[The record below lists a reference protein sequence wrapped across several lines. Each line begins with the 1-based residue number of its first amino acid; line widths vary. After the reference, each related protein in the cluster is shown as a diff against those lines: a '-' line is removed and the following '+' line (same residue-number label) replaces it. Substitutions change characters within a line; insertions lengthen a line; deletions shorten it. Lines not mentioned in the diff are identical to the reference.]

1 MKRARP
7 MHEVSESGKV
17 ERAHL
22 VGVMLPGDKRED
34 ASSSLEELGALVL
47 AAGGEVAGQSLQART
62 RIEGATYIGSGKV
75 EELRDIAQ
83 EEGATLIV
91 FDHDLTPA
99 QARNVE
105 EETKI
110 KVIDRS
116 ELILDIFA
124 RRARTGMARAQ
135 VELAQLEYQL
145 PRLTN
150 LWQHLSRLGGGI
162 GTRGPGETQ
171 LEVDR
176 RRVRERIKHL
186 RESLKKV
193 ERVRAVQ
200 RKGRRNLLSVA
211 LVGYTNAGKSSLMN
225 RLADADVFVE
235 DQVFAT
241 LDTTT
246 RLVSLSTQYPILL
259 TDTVGFIH
267 KLPHQ
272 LIASFH
278 ATLEEVVTA
287 DLLLVVVD
295 GADRRHMAQLETV
308 NDVLE
313 QIGAGDKRR
322 LLVVNKS
329 DRFDGVGGD
338 GRAAG
343 AGEGRARTVADDGDE
358 ALRLLRLHG
367 PGVVVSA
374 RTGEGIDELKRMLE
388 EFSSETGT
396 SVRVE
401 MPLSA
406 ARDLAELHARAQV
419 IDSEFTPEL
428 VRVVARVR
436 SEDVGW
442 LRQRGYRVLPASAS
456 LEA

>member
-1 MKRARP
+1 MSKSRVLHKVVDRTP
-7 MHEVSESGKV
+7 V

-22 VGVMLPGDKRED
+22 VGVILPNDNRGD
-34 ASSSLEELGALVL
+34 AAASLEELGALVL

-75 EELRDIAQ
+75 DELRDAARAQ
-83 EEGATLIV
+83 GATLIV
-91 FDHDLTPA
+91 FDNDLSPA

-105 EETKI
+105 KQTAV

-124 RRARTGMARAQ
+124 RRAQSGMARAQ

-150 LWQHLSRLGGGI
+150 LWEHLSRLGGGI

-200 RKGRRNLLSVA
+200 RKGRRSLLSVA

-225 RLADADVFVE
+225 CLSDAGVFVE

-246 RLVSLSTQYPILL
+246 RLVPLGADYPMLL
-259 TDTVGFIH
+259 TDTVGFIR

-272 LIASFH
+272 LVASFH

-295 GADRRHMAQLETV
+295 GSDARHLAQLETV

-313 QIGAGDKRR
+313 QIGAGNARR
-322 LLVVNKS
+322 LLVVNKR
-329 DRFDGVGGD
+329 DRV
-338 GRAAG
+338 
-343 AGEGRARTVADDGDE
+343 GDE
-358 ALRLLRLHG
+358 EAANRLLRLHG

-374 RTGEGIDELKRMLE
+374 RTGEGIDALKRALA
-388 EFSSETGT
+388 EFAGESRESY
-396 SVRVE
+396 RVV

-406 ARDLAELHARAQV
+406 ARDLAELHARAHV
-419 IDSEFTPEL
+419 LESEFTPDVVTL
-428 VRVVARVR
+428 VVRARA
-436 SEDVGW
+436 EDVGW
-442 LRQRGYRVLPASAS
+442 LRGRGHRVAPLDD
-456 LEA
+456 

>member
-1 MKRARP
+1 VSKSRVF
-7 MHEVSESGKV
+7 HEVSRGTV

-22 VGVMLPGDKRED
+22 VGVMLPSDDRAD
-34 ASSSLEELGALVL
+34 AGSSLDELGALVL
-47 AAGGEVAGQSLQART
+47 AAGGEVAGRSLQART
-62 RIEGATYIGSGKV
+62 RIEGSTYIGSGKV
-75 EELRDIAQ
+75 EELRETAR

-91 FDHDLTPA
+91 FDNDLTPA

-105 EETKI
+105 EATAV

-124 RRARTGMARAQ
+124 RRAQTGMARAQ

-225 RLADADVFVE
+225 RVAGADVFVE

-246 RLVSLSTQYPILL
+246 RMVPMASEFPILL
-259 TDTVGFIH
+259 TDTVGFIR

-287 DLLLVVVD
+287 DLVLVVVD
-295 GADRRHMAQLETV
+295 GSDPRHLAQLEV
-308 NDVLE
+308 VGDVLE
-313 QIGAGDKRR
+313 QIGAAETRR
-322 LLVVNKS
+322 LLVVNKL
-329 DRFDGVGGD
+329 DKI
-338 GRAAG
+338 
-343 AGEGRARTVADDGDE
+343 EDDDVVR
-358 ALRLLRLHG
+358 RLLLVHG
-367 PGVVVSA
+367 PGVAVSA
-374 RTGEGIDELKRMLE
+374 RTGAGIDELKHALAGFAAESR
-388 EFSSETGT
+388 T
-396 SVRVE
+396 SVRVTL
-401 MPLSA
+401 PLSA
-406 ARDLAELHARAQV
+406 ARDLAELHARTQV
-419 IDSEFTPEL
+419 LESEFTPEV
-428 VRVVARVR
+428 VRLSIRARP
-436 SEDVGW
+436 EDIGW
-442 LRQRGYRVLPASAS
+442 LRQRGYRVTRTDPVH
-456 LEA
+456 

>member
-1 MKRARP
+1 MSKNRVLHKVIDRTP
-7 MHEVSESGKV
+7 V

-22 VGVMLPGDKRED
+22 VGVILPNDNRGD
-34 ASSSLEELGALVL
+34 ASASLEELGALVL
-47 AAGGEVAGQSLQART
+47 AAGGEVAGQSLQARS

-75 EELRDIAQ
+75 DELRDAAREQ
-83 EEGATLIV
+83 GATLIV
-91 FDHDLTPA
+91 FDNDLSPA

-105 EETKI
+105 KVTAV

-124 RRARTGMARAQ
+124 RRAQSAMARAQ

-150 LWQHLSRLGGGI
+150 LWEHLSRLGGGI

-200 RKGRRNLLSVA
+200 RKGRRNLLSIA

-225 RLADADVFVE
+225 CLSDAGVFVE

-246 RLVSLSTQYPILL
+246 RLVPLGTDYPILL
-259 TDTVGFIH
+259 TDTVGFIR

-272 LIASFH
+272 LVASFH

-295 GADRRHMAQLETV
+295 GSDARHLAQLETV
-308 NDVLE
+308 NDVLD
-313 QIGAGDKRR
+313 QIGAGNTRR
-322 LLVVNKS
+322 LLVVNKR
-329 DRFDGVGGD
+329 DQV
-338 GRAAG
+338 
-343 AGEGRARTVADDGDE
+343 GDE
-358 ALRLLRLHG
+358 EAANRLLRMHG

-374 RTGEGIDELKRMLE
+374 RTGEGIDALKRALA
-388 EFSSETGT
+388 EFAGESRDSY
-396 SVRVE
+396 RVV

-406 ARDLAELHARAQV
+406 ARDLAELHARADV
-419 IDSEFTPEL
+419 LESEFTPEVVTL
-428 VRVVARVR
+428 IVRAR

-442 LRQRGYRVLPASAS
+442 LRARGHSVQPLDS
-456 LEA
+456 

>member
-1 MKRARP
+1 MKRARVL
-7 MHEVSESGKV
+7 HEVSENGQL

-75 EELRDIAQ
+75 EELRDVAR

-200 RKGRRNLLSVA
+200 RKGRRNLISVA

-225 RLADADVFVE
+225 RLAGADVFVE

-295 GADRRHMAQLETV
+295 GSDRRHMAQLETV

-329 DRFDGVGGD
+329 DRFDRGDGD
-338 GRAAG
+338 GRGRGHVAG
-343 AGEGRARTVADDGDE
+343 DADE

-374 RTGEGIDELKRMLE
+374 RTGDGIDDLRRSLE
-388 EFSSETGT
+388 EFSRESGT

-419 IDSEFTPEL
+419 LDSEFTPEV
-428 VRVVARVR
+428 VRLVARVR
-436 SEDVGW
+436 TEDVGW
-442 LRQRGYRVLPASAS
+442 LRQRGYRVLPASGS
-456 LEA
+456 PEG

>member
-7 MHEVSESGKV
+7 LHEISDSGQV

-22 VGVMLPGDKRED
+22 VGVLLPGDKRED
-34 ASSSLEELGALVL
+34 AASSLEELGALVL

-75 EELRDIAQ
+75 EELRDLAR

-91 FDHDLTPA
+91 FDNDLTPA

-150 LWQHLSRLGGGI
+150 LWEHLSRLGGGI

-225 RLADADVFVE
+225 RLANADVFVE
-235 DQVFAT
+235 NQLFAT

-295 GADRRHMAQLETV
+295 GSDPRHMAQLDTV

-329 DRFDGVGGD
+329 DRLGGEGGD
-338 GRAAG
+338 GRDRVAG
-343 AGEGRARTVADDGDE
+343 DGEE

-374 RTGEGIDELKRMLE
+374 RTGEGIDDLKRLLE
-388 EFSSETGT
+388 EFSSETGA
-396 SVRVE
+396 SVTVE

-406 ARDLAELHARAQV
+406 ARDLAELHRRAQV
-419 IDSEFTPEL
+419 LDSEFTPEV

-442 LRQRGYRVLPASAS
+442 LRQRGYRVLPAGSS